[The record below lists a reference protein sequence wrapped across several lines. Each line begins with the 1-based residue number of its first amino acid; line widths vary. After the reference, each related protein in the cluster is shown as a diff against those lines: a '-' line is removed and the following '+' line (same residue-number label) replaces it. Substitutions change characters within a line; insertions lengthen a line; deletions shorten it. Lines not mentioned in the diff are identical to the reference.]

1 MDPDPYLFRIRIQ
14 KSLNTNPIWIRIH
27 NTVNNIRTKIYFFS
41 TVLNA
46 IDFTSTVEHKRRFK
60 MFIGRISIT
69 IIILRYNR
77 IWFGLAN
84 RTRKN
89 HTILLSPL
97 SKQIFLT
104 FFKVKYIKLLNCE
117 KALNTNK
124 KSNTF
129 HVITVLVG
137 FKFFS
142 SSTRLIFYSLDPE
155 RTRRSVTFTAA
166 VSLLVWVSRCVYDQ
180 Q

>member
-27 NTVNNIRTKIYFFS
+27 NPVNNIRTKIYFFS

-129 HVITVLVG
+129 HVKFVLTKKWPGQFFTPWIRTAYTVCEPTVCEPTSQRGDLPAV
-137 FKFFS
+137 FS
-142 SSTRLIFYSLDPE
+142 FCHS
-155 RTRRSVTFTAA
+155 
-166 VSLLVWVSRCVYDQ
+166 
-180 Q
+180 